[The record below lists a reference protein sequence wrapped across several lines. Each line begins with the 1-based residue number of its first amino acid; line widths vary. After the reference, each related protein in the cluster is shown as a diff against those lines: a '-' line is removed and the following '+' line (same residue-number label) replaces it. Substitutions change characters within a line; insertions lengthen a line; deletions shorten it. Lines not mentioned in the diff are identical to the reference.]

1 MSRTVVIPL
10 AMRSGRMNSRLPVG
24 SPAPVRWM
32 CMSARPGIRNLPVA
46 SITRVPFGIWMEE
59 SGPTAK
65 IFSASIRIV
74 EFGFGG
80 APVASIMVA
89 WVMAMV
95 AGGGLWQGGGK
106 GKGEGGRDR
115 GGNEGWKFVLYGG
128 REGKK

>member
-10 AMRSGRMNSRLPVG
+10 ATRSGRMNSRLPVG

-32 CMSARPGIRNLPVA
+32 CMSAKPGIRNLPVA

-65 IFSASIRIV
+65 IFSSSIRIV

-95 AGGGLWQGGGK
+95 AGWGLWQPERK
-106 GKGEGGRDR
+106 REKKESKSRGRMDV
-115 GGNEGWKFVLYGG
+115 GTFVL
-128 REGKK
+128 